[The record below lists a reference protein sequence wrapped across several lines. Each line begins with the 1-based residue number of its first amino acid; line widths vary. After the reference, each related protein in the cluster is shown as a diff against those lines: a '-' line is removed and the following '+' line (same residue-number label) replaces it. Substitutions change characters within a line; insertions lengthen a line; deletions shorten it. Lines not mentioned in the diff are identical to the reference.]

1 MNAASI
7 LTDTLHGDMMTL
19 PFRSGS
25 GLLLALACGL
35 ALPSRVAGQPL
46 PDAAATDRALLD
58 RYCVTCHNA
67 RLRTGGL
74 SLDGADVGGVER
86 EPKVWEQVARKLRAG
101 AMPPAGR
108 PRPDVAMV
116 RAFVSRL
123 ESDLDRA
130 AAAAPDPGRTEPF
143 HRLNRTEY
151 ANVIRDLLALE
162 PVSVDFLLPPDDTSY
177 GFDNIAGVLG
187 VSPTLM
193 ERYLAAARKIS
204 RLAVGDP
211 STPVTSDRYRPPS
224 DLSQDVRL
232 DAMPLGTRGGTTIRR
247 YFPLDAEYVVT
258 AQLTGVRRLDTPHT
272 LEVLID
278 GAPAHVVTLGGE
290 AAEETPS
297 EVSVRLPLRAG
308 AHDLQVTFVQK
319 SAAQSEGLLLPFL
332 RPRRYGL
339 GGRPYLSGVEVA
351 GPYEATGPGDTSSR
365 RRIFNCRPG
374 DAAAERPCARQILGS
389 LARRGFRRPVVDAD
403 LDLLLAFYDDG
414 HARGGFER
422 GIQAALE
429 RLLVSPEF
437 LFRVERDPAAAAPGA
452 PYRISDRELASRV
465 SFFLWSSV
473 PDDELLA
480 LAEAGR
486 LGEPE
491 VLDAQVRRM
500 LADERAGA
508 LVQNFAGQWLHLR
521 NLDAAVPD
529 AVRFPDFDERL
540 RLAFRRET
548 ELLVDSVLREQRSV
562 LDLLTADYT
571 FVNERLARHYDI
583 PNVYGSHFRRVRLAD
598 ERRRGLLGHGSI
610 LTVTSYAHRTSPVLR
625 GKWVLE
631 NLLGM
636 PPPPPPPDVPAL
648 VETADDGA
656 ELSMREAMARHRA
669 NPACAGCH
677 APMDPIGFALENYD
691 AVGRWR
697 TATPAGELIDA
708 SGTVPGGAAFE
719 GVAGLRRLL
728 LDRPETFVTTVT
740 EKLLTYALGRGV
752 TSTDAPAV
760 RAVVR
765 EAAADD
771 YRLRALVLAVVRSVP
786 FQMRRAAS

>member
-1 MNAASI
+1 
-7 LTDTLHGDMMTL
+7 MMAFSL
-19 PFRSGS
+19 PLRSGS
-25 GLLLALACGL
+25 GLLLALTCGL
-35 ALPSRVAGQPL
+35 ALPSQVAGQTL
-46 PDAAATDRALLD
+46 SGAVATDRALLD

-67 RLRTGGL
+67 RLTTGGL
-74 SLDGADVGGVER
+74 SLEDADVGAVAR
-86 EPKVWEQVARKLRAG
+86 EPEVWEKVARKLRAG

-108 PRPDVAMV
+108 PRPDVATV
-116 RAFVSRL
+116 TAFVSRL
-123 ESDLDRA
+123 ESGLDLA

-151 ANVIRDLLALE
+151 ATVVRDLLAFE
-162 PVSVDFLLPPDDTSY
+162 PVSVDFLSPPDDTSY

-193 ERYLAAARKIS
+193 ERYLAAASEIS

-211 STPVTSDRYRPPS
+211 SIPVTSDSYRPPS

-232 DAMPLGTRGGTTIRR
+232 EAMPLGTRGGITIRR
-247 YFPLDAEYVVT
+247 YYPLDAEYVVT
-258 AQLTGVRRLDTPHT
+258 VQFTGVRRLDDTHT
-272 LEVLID
+272 VEVLID

-290 AAEETPS
+290 TAEETPS
-297 EVSVRLPLRAG
+297 EVNVRLTLPAG
-308 AHDLQVTFVQK
+308 PHELQVAFVHK
-319 SAAQSEGLLLPFL
+319 SAAQSEGLLLPFQ

-351 GPYEATGPGDTSSR
+351 GPYDPSGPGDTPSR
-365 RRIFNCRPG
+365 RRIFSCRPA
-374 DAAAERPCARQILGS
+374 DADAERPCASQILEG
-389 LARRGFRRPVVDAD
+389 LARRGFRRPVIDAD

-414 HARGGFER
+414 YARGGFER

-437 LFRVERDPAAAAPGA
+437 LFRVERDPADAAPGA
-452 PYRISDRELASRV
+452 PYRISDHELASRL

-486 LGEPE
+486 LGEPD

-540 RLAFRRET
+540 RLALRRET

-562 LDLLTADYT
+562 LDLLRADYT

-583 PNVYGSHFRRVRLAD
+583 PNVYGSHFRRVRLTD

-631 NLLGM
+631 NLLGT
-636 PPPPPPPDVPAL
+636 PPPPPPADVPAL

-697 TATPAGELIDA
+697 AATAAGELIDA
-708 SGTVPGGAAFE
+708 SGTLPGGSTFE

-752 TSTDAPAV
+752 ASTDAPAV
-760 RAVVR
+760 RAIVR

>member
-1 MNAASI
+1 MALS
-7 LTDTLHGDMMTL
+7 L

-35 ALPSRVAGQPL
+35 ALPPRVAGQTL

-74 SLDGADVGGVER
+74 SLEGADVGAVGR
-86 EPKVWEQVARKLRAG
+86 EPEVWEQVARKLRVG

-108 PRPDVAMV
+108 PRPDAATVTAL
-116 RAFVSRL
+116 VSRL
-123 ESDLDRA
+123 ESGLDRA

-177 GFDNIAGVLG
+177 GFDNMAGVLG

-193 ERYLAAARKIS
+193 ERYLAAAREIS

-211 STPVTSDRYRPPS
+211 TFPVTSDRYRPPS
-224 DLSQDVRL
+224 DLSQDDRL
-232 DAMPLGTRGGTTIRR
+232 DAMPLGSRGGITIRR

-258 AQLTGVRRLDTPHT
+258 AQLTGVRRLDAPHT

-278 GAPAHVVTLGGE
+278 GAPAHVVTLGE

-297 EVSVRLPLRAG
+297 EVTLRLPLPAG

-339 GGRPYLSGVEVA
+339 GGRPYLSDVEVA
-351 GPYEATGPGDTSSR
+351 GPYAATGPGDTPSR
-365 RRIFNCRPG
+365 RRIFSCRPG
-374 DAAAERPCARQILGS
+374 DAGAERPCARQILTS
-389 LARRGFRRPVVDAD
+389 LARRGFRRPVTDAD

-437 LFRVERDPAAAAPGA
+437 LFRVERDPADAAPGA
-452 PYRISDRELASRV
+452 PYRISDGELASRL
-465 SFFLWSSV
+465 SFFLWSSG

-500 LADERAGA
+500 LADARAGA

-540 RLAFRRET
+540 RLALRRET
-548 ELLVDSVLREQRSV
+548 ELLVESVLREQRSV

-583 PNVYGSHFRRVRLAD
+583 PHVYGSHFRRVRLTD

-631 NLLGM
+631 NLLGT
-636 PPPPPPPDVPAL
+636 PPPPPPADVPAL
-648 VETADDGA
+648 VETADDGE

-697 TATPAGELIDA
+697 AATPAGEPIDA
-708 SGTVPGGAAFE
+708 SGTLPGGAAFE
-719 GVAGLRRLL
+719 GVAGLRQLL

-752 TSTDAPAV
+752 ASSDAPAV
-760 RAVVR
+760 RAIVR

>member
-1 MNAASI
+1 
-7 LTDTLHGDMMTL
+7 MMTRRTLVLIL
-19 PFRSGS
+19 PFRPFRSS
-25 GLLLALACGL
+25 RLLVALACGVTL
-35 ALPSRVAGQPL
+35 APQVAAQTVP
-46 PDAAATDRALLD
+46 AAATTDRALLD

-67 RLRTGGL
+67 RLKTGGL
-74 SLDGADVGGVER
+74 SLEGADVGPVGRDPE
-86 EPKVWEQVARKLRAG
+86 VWERVARKLRAG

-108 PRPDVAMV
+108 PRPDAATVT
-116 RAFVSRL
+116 AFVSRL
-123 ESDLDRA
+123 ESDLDRVA
-130 AAAAPDPGRTEPF
+130 ATAPDPGRTEPF

-162 PVSVDFLLPPDDTSY
+162 PISVDFLLPADDTSY

-187 VSPTLM
+187 MSQTLM
-193 ERYLAAARKIS
+193 ERYLAAAREIS

-211 STPVTSDRYRPPS
+211 SIPVTSDRYRPPS

-232 DAMPLGTRGGTTIRR
+232 DDMPLGTRGGITIRR

-258 AQLTGVRRLDTPHT
+258 AQLEGVRRLDTAHT
-272 LEVLID
+272 LEVLVD
-278 GAPAHVVTLGGE
+278 GAPAHVVTLGE
-290 AAEETPS
+290 ADEETPS
-297 EVSVRLPLRAG
+297 DITLRLSLPAG
-308 AHDLQVTFVQK
+308 AHDLHVTFVQR
-319 SAAQSEGLLLPFL
+319 SAAHSEGLLLPFQ

-339 GGRPYLSGVEVA
+339 GDQPYLSGVEVA
-351 GPYEATGPGDTSSR
+351 GPYAATGSGDTPAR
-365 RRIFNCRPG
+365 RRIFSCRPA
-374 DAAAERPCARQILGS
+374 DAGAERPCAGQILAS
-389 LARRGFRRPVVDAD
+389 LARHGFRRPATDAD
-403 LDLLLAFYDDG
+403 LDLLLTFYDDG

-422 GIQAALE
+422 GIPAALD

-437 LFRVERDPAAAAPGA
+437 LVRVERDPPDAEPGA
-452 PYRISDRELASRV
+452 PYRIGDHELASRL

-473 PDDELLA
+473 PDDELLT
-480 LAEAGR
+480 LADAGR
-486 LGEPE
+486 LGEAA

-521 NLDAAVPD
+521 NLEAAVPD

-540 RLAFRRET
+540 RLALRRET
-548 ELLVDSVLREQRSV
+548 ELLVDSVMREERSL

-571 FVNERLARHYDI
+571 FVNERLARHYDL
-583 PNVYGSHFRRVRLAD
+583 PNVYGSHFRRVPLPD

-631 NLLGM
+631 NLLGT
-636 PPPPPPPDVPAL
+636 PPPPPPADVPAL
-648 VETADDGA
+648 VEAADDGV
-656 ELSMREAMARHRA
+656 ELPLREAMAQHRA

-697 TATPAGELIDA
+697 TATPAGAPIDA
-708 SGTVPGGAAFE
+708 SGILPGGAAFE
-719 GVAGLRRLL
+719 GVAGVRQLL
-728 LDRPETFVTTVT
+728 LDRPETFVTPAT

-752 TSTDAPAV
+752 TSRDAPAI
-760 RAVVR
+760 RAIVR
-765 EAAADD
+765 EAAADN
-771 YRLRALVLAVVRSVP
+771 YRLRALVLAVARSVP